1 VLDTDK
7 YASKLE
13 ALQESFKERFS
24 EFVGELNNVA
34 LFTSPF
40 TFPQENLST
49 LDQAI
54 QLEVNMQNNSVLKG
68 RFDELP
74 PIPTASD
81 MISFWRML
89 PATEFV
95 HLRVFAQRYI
105 CRFGSTYR
113 CEQSFSSMTL
123 IKNRYRAS
131 LTDSHLNSF
140 MLFAT
145 TELQPDIEKLV
156 DGIQLHKSH

>member
-1 VLDTDK
+1 VLDTVK

-13 ALQESFKERFS
+13 ALQESFEERFS
-24 EFVGELNNVA
+24 EFVGESNNLA

-54 QLEVNMQNNSVLKG
+54 QLEVVDMQNESVLKG
-68 RFDELP
+68 RFHEIP

-105 CRFGSTYR
+105 CRF
-113 CEQSFSSMTL
+113 EQ
-123 IKNRYRAS
+123 
-131 LTDSHLNSF
+131 LTGVNSPF
-140 MLFAT
+140 R
-145 TELQPDIEKLV
+145 P
-156 DGIQLHKSH
+156 